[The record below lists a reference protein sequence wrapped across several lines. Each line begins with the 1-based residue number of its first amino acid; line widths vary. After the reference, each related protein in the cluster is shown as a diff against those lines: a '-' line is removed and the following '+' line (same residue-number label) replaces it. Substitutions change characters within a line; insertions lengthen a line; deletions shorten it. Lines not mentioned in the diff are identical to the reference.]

1 MFLVQGFQEDFE
13 TWYKGFWYKGFKKIL
28 GLDTRVFGTRVKIL
42 RLGTRVFWYKG
53 FKKIIKLGTRV
64 RVF

>member
-28 GLDTRVFGTRVKIL
+28 GLGTRVFGTRVKIL
-42 RLGTRVFWYKG
+42 RLGTRVF
-53 FKKIIKLGTRV
+53 GTRV
-64 RVF
+64 SRKL